1 MADNERASP
10 SHPRESHGW
19 SKRNFWVKI
28 AVTSFYRD
36 GNSFLIAFFF
46 GSRQIGVNWW
56 CIPRALDK
64 NISQSLNL
72 LHSVVVFEDD
82 INAPL
87 MSSSNPVFKHL
98 FINTRQ
104 PKHSRFKGFLRYRA
118 QECKKNTS
126 PQKICPKLIGNLF
139 STRSEDNHLQSRL
152 GQ

>member
-1 MADNERASP
+1 MKGPHRHTHASP
-10 SHPRESHGW
+10 TADPKGIFGSKLLLPAFIVMETHFWSH
-19 SKRNFWVKI
+19 
-28 AVTSFYRD
+28 
-36 GNSFLIAFFF
+36 FF
-46 GSRQIGVNWW
+46 GSRQIGVNCWMCVWW
-56 CIPRALDK
+56 VWTRQFVAIQGISAWC
-64 NISQSLNL
+64 NIIESPS
-72 LHSVVVFEDD
+72 
-82 INAPL
+82 L